1 MFFKAANFAYL
12 LPCKYLQTTLMNLSV
27 NPKLLVLASAIFFI
41 TATSFTGCNKNN
53 DVIVNPPT
61 EYINYYING
70 TPYSYTV
77 PQDNFTCILDNQI
90 MFFVY
95 GFKTSVPDTVK
106 MIVTGGN
113 NGTMNLQGFVVPQF
127 SSDPIS
133 TIFPPRTVTISE
145 YPSGVGDYLAGNF
158 SLVFVGQPPTN
169 NNYNVT
175 CNFRVRRD
183 Q

>member
-1 MFFKAANFAYL
+1 MFMNKIKRTKLFLAL
-12 LPCKYLQTTLMNLSV
+12 TTFIIVATMGLVSCEK
-27 NPKLLVLASAIFFI
+27 NPDDTTFHTFT
-41 TATSFTGCNKNN
+41 TATEFIDYS
-53 DVIVNPPT
+53 
-61 EYINYYING
+61 ING
-70 TPYSYTV
+70 IPYSYTV